1 MVAERQA
8 EDGVLDLAVIGAGAA
23 GTYVAQRLQLAHPDW
38 AISLFERTD
47 RIGGRLR
54 SMAVPGLE
62 HPIELG
68 GMRFLTSHP
77 RVAAVV
83 AGFALPTHPFDPT
96 GGAER
101 SFLRGRFGSGQG
113 DTQAGAGYDLPAA
126 ERGRSAQD
134 LGVAAF
140 EQIVPGASELSADD
154 WVRVRRSHEYLGRP
168 VIDWSI
174 AEAMTTVLSP
184 EAYRFVMD
192 AFGYDTPRAFNVAD
206 GMQYILGGGRGTGE
220 ARTPDDGMDAIPR
233 ALARSFGE
241 AGGTIRLRHELSRHD
256 LVDGVHRLT
265 FANGSVVDARRV
277 VLALPVPA
285 LELLAGSSA
294 VLDTPAVRATL
305 ASVEAFPA
313 VKLYLW
319 YERPWW
325 LGDDQAFRLTTDL
338 PPRKLFY
345 FGSEPDSPAA
355 LLAAYT
361 DGLHS
366 ERWRGLVD
374 ESGGAGSPAP
384 ARMVAEA
391 ERYLDAIH
399 PSVRDRPAPTGS
411 AFSSWGSD
419 PHEMGWAIWRPGV
432 RSDDVIRAAVRP
444 IPGLDLFVCG
454 DSFSR
459 AQGWVEG
466 ALETADM
473 VVDELT

>member
-1 MVAERQA
+1 MVAQRQA
-8 EDGVLDLAVIGAGAA
+8 DDGVLDLAVIGAGAA
-23 GTYVAQRLQLAHPDW
+23 GTYVAHRLQRAHPDW
-38 AISLFERTD
+38 AISLFERSD

-54 SMAVPGLE
+54 SMAVPGLD

-77 RVAAVV
+77 RVATV
-83 AGFALPTHPFDPT
+83 ASAFALPTHPFDPT
-96 GGAER
+96 GGVER
-101 SFLRGRFGSGQG
+101 SFLRGRFGNGPG
-113 DTQAGAGYDLPAA
+113 DEQAGAGYDLPVG
-126 ERGRSAQD
+126 ERGRSAED
-134 LGVAAF
+134 LGVGAF

-154 WVRVRRSHEYLGRP
+154 WARVRGSHEYLGRA
-168 VIDWSI
+168 VIDWSLE
-174 AEAMTTVLSP
+174 EAMTTVLSS

-206 GMQYILGGGRGTGE
+206 GMEYILGGGRGTGE

-241 AGGTIRLRHELSRHD
+241 SGGSVRLRHELSRHD
-256 LVDGVHRLT
+256 LVDGFHRLT
-265 FANGSVVDARRV
+265 FANGIVVDARRV
-277 VLALPVPA
+277 VLAVPVPA

-294 VLDTPAVRATL
+294 ALDDPALRATL
-305 ASVEAFPA
+305 ASVEPFPA
-313 VKLYLW
+313 VKVYLW
-319 YERPWW
+319 YDRPWW
-325 LGDDQAFRLTTDL
+325 LSDAQALRMTTDL

-345 FGSEPDSPAA
+345 FGSEPDSPAT

-374 ESGGAGSPAP
+374 GSGAAGSPAP
-384 ARMVAEA
+384 VPMVAEA

-399 PSVRDRPAPTGS
+399 PSARDRPAPTGS

-419 PHEMGWAIWRPGV
+419 PREMGWAIWRPGV
-432 RSDDVIRAAVRP
+432 RSDDMIRAAIRP
-444 IPGLDLFVCG
+444 IQGLDLFVCG

-459 AQGWVEG
+459 SQGWVEG
-466 ALETADM
+466 ALETADS

>member
-1 MVAERQA
+1 VVAERQA

-23 GTYVAQRLQLAHPDW
+23 GTYVARRLQLAHPEW
-38 AISLFERTD
+38 AISIFERSD
-47 RIGGRLR
+47 HIGGRLR
-54 SMAVPGLE
+54 SMAVPGVE

-96 GGAER
+96 GGVER
-101 SFLRGRFGSGQG
+101 SFLRGRFGTGQG
-113 DTQAGAGYDLPAA
+113 DAGAGAGYDLPVT

-154 WVRVRRSHEYLGRP
+154 WVRVRGSHEYLGRA

-174 AEAMTTVLSP
+174 AEAMTTVLSS

-220 ARTPDDGMDAIPR
+220 ARTPDEGMDAIPR
-233 ALARSFGE
+233 ALARSFAE
-241 AGGTIRLRHELSRHD
+241 AGGSIRSGHELSRHD
-256 LVDGVHRLT
+256 LVDGVHQLT
-265 FANGSVVDARRV
+265 FANSVVVDARRV
-277 VLALPVPA
+277 VLAVPVPA
-285 LELLAGSSA
+285 LRLLAGSSA

-319 YERPWW
+319 YDRPWW
-325 LGDDQAFRLTTDL
+325 LGVDQAFRLTTDL

-355 LLAAYT
+355 LLASYT
-361 DGLHS
+361 DGLHA

-374 ESGGAGSPAP
+374 GWGAAGSPAP
-384 ARMVAEA
+384 PRMVAEA
-391 ERYLDAIH
+391 ERYFDAIH
-399 PSVRDRPAPTGS
+399 PSVHDRPASTGS

-419 PHEMGWAIWRPGV
+419 PRETGWAIWRPGV
-432 RSDDVIRAAVRP
+432 RSDDMIRAAVRP
-444 IPGLDLFVCG
+444 MAGLDLFVCG

-459 AQGWVEG
+459 SQGWVEG
-466 ALETADM
+466 ALETADL
-473 VVDELT
+473 VVAELT

>member
-1 MVAERQA
+1 VVAKRQA
-8 EDGVLDLAVIGAGAA
+8 DDGVLDLAVIGAGAA
-23 GTYVAQRLQLAHPDW
+23 GTYVAHRLQLAHSDW

-47 RIGGRLR
+47 RIGGRLW

-83 AGFALPTHPFDPT
+83 AGFELPTHPFDPT
-96 GGAER
+96 GGVER
-101 SFLRGRFGSGQG
+101 SFLRGRFGTGQG
-113 DTQAGAGYDLPAA
+113 DAGAGAGYDLPDA

-134 LGVAAF
+134 LGLTAF
-140 EQIVPGASELSADD
+140 EQIVPGASDRSADD
-154 WVRVRRSHEYLGRP
+154 WMRVRERHEYLGRP

-174 AEAMTTVLSP
+174 AEAMATVLSP
-184 EAYRFVMD
+184 EAYHFVTD
-192 AFGYDTPRAFNVAD
+192 AFGYDAPRAFNVAD
-206 GMQYILGGGRGTGE
+206 GMEYILGDGRGTGE

-233 ALARSFGE
+233 ALARAFGA
-241 AGGTIRLRHELSRHD
+241 AGGAIHLGHELSRQD

-265 FANGSVVDARRV
+265 FANGLVVDARRV
-277 VLALPVPA
+277 VLALPAPA
-285 LELLAGSSA
+285 LGLLAGSA
-294 VLDTPAVRATL
+294 PVLDTPAVRATL

-319 YERPWW
+319 YDRPWW
-325 LGDDQAFRLTTDL
+325 LDDAQAFRITTDL

-345 FGSEPDSPAA
+345 FGSEPDRPAA
-355 LLAAYT
+355 LLASYT

-374 ESGGAGSPAP
+374 ESGAAGAPAP
-384 ARMVAEA
+384 PRMVAEA
-391 ERYLDAIH
+391 EHYLDAIH
-399 PSVRDRPAPTGS
+399 PSARDRPAPTGS

-419 PHEMGWAIWRPGV
+419 PHEMAWAFWRAGV
-432 RSDDVIRAAVRP
+432 RSDDMIRTAVRP

-454 DSFSR
+454 DTFSR

-466 ALETADM
+466 ALETADL
-473 VVDELT
+473 VVAELA